1 MKKKQLF
8 AVLLAG
14 SMTVGMAPAAAFAAE
29 DTGAVTEAE
38 ASTADENT
46 ETPGDGAAVDDQSQ
60 SEADAQAAAQAQ
72 AEAEAQAAAQA
83 QAEAAAQAQAEA
95 EAQAA
100 AQAQAE
106 AEAQAA
112 AQAQAEEAQQEQTE
126 TVTGTTVTDEAGLAA
141 AIAAAP
147 VIDINNVNKD
157 NLTTIVISGTV
168 QITTPVTIPKDRGIL
183 IVGKDDTSMIQ
194 RAASFTG
201 NLFDVSGALYM
212 LDNSD
217 STLVVDGGSV
227 NGVQAAGS
235 LIHVASGAKFSMS
248 TGIKLTNNKIV
259 ADATTADTT
268 AAAIFNE
275 GGIVHIS
282 GGTIENNSSDK
293 GAVYSTGKVFIEKI
307 ENTAETEPVITNN
320 TKADGT
326 TPANIILA
334 GEGQLAVNSAITD
347 PQIGFSVEN
356 AEERLQNSSAVIVK
370 GEDCL
375 DNDYPQALSVLAGKY
390 EDVNY
395 KVNPENGQL
404 VSNKPTVNIDI
415 PTSEE
420 ANTVSVTF
428 TSDKA
433 GTYFY
438 KYVAKGAEAPTIEKA
453 TEGGT
458 VKAGETTSLKLT
470 KVTDKTID
478 LYIWVKESESGNDIV
493 GEGVKKDI
501 AVTQAQKPVDP
512 KPAAPKVKKIS
523 AESKTATTAEVV
535 LQSDKSGTCYYKW
548 VAKGAK
554 KPSISTT
561 KDSKDS
567 KVAIT
572 AKKDCKIN
580 LKNLKGD
587 AIDLYVQVVAKDGSK
602 TAVTKIAT
610 VTLKKETVKTPA
622 EISNISYKWRNYTS
636 ATVTMRSDKAGV
648 YYYKWVNRGSK
659 APTVD
664 KMSKGTDV
672 SANEDFTI
680 NLQDLDTD
688 NAVDVYV
695 SIKGTDGTVSTPKK
709 IALDVNKRP
718 ADVNWIGFSWIN
730 HTTANVT
737 LRSNMSGTCYYKWVT
752 RDKKGNSKTPDDL
765 VSNGTQTAITADKKF
780 DIRFEDLNSDSPID
794 LYIAIKN
801 KKGVLTIKRL
811 KFDENSR
818 PKVATPTPTDTPN
831 AIIPEPKESEV
842 FGLEEP
848 IQFYP
853 NVFHEFQVI
862 GAGTKNEDP
871 HEGDVKWVPLYWST
885 SSNPSKSQ
893 QHSTWKIGSSKGI
906 NKDDIFNI
914 YIFFQKYIYTGGQW
928 QVTDA
933 IESAVWQFKSAKLT
947 GTPGADGTYGTGGQT
962 GSDPDATITGEA
974 SATSSNGGNGTRSKN
989 AVSTADNSPI
999 GTMSALAVASLLAGG
1014 YVIVRRRKKDI

>member
-38 ASTADENT
+38 APTADENT
-46 ETPGDGAAVDDQSQ
+46 ETPDDGVAVDDQSQ
-60 SEADAQAAAQAQ
+60 SEADAQAQ

-83 QAEAAAQAQAEA
+83 QAEAEAQAAAQAQAEA

-194 RAASFTG
+194 RAAGFTG

-227 NGVQAAGS
+227 NGVPAAGS

-248 TGIKLTNNKIV
+248 TGLTLTNNKVV

-282 GGTIENNSSDK
+282 GGTIENNSSDR

-307 ENTAETEPVITNN
+307 DKMAEPIISKN

-334 GEGQLAVNSAITD
+334 GEGQLAVNGAITD

-404 VSNKPTVNIDI
+404 VSNKPVVTV
-415 PTSEE
+415 TAKSEK
-420 ANTVSVTF
+420 ANTVTASIK
-428 TSDKA
+428 SDKA
-433 GTYFY
+433 GTYYY
-438 KYVAKGAEAPTIEKA
+438 KCVAKNTEAPTIGEAIKGEKVEAEKA
-453 TEGGT
+453 VSLNLTD
-458 VKAGETTSLKLT
+458 VKDTS
-470 KVTDKTID
+470 
-478 LYIWVKESESGNDIV
+478 
-493 GEGVKKDI
+493 
-501 AVTQAQKPVDP
+501 
-512 KPAAPKVKKIS
+512 
-523 AESKTATTAEVV
+523 
-535 LQSDKSGTCYYKW
+535 
-548 VAKGAK
+548 
-554 KPSISTT
+554 
-561 KDSKDS
+561 
-567 KVAIT
+567 
-572 AKKDCKIN
+572 
-580 LKNLKGD
+580 
-587 AIDLYVQVVAKDGSK
+587 IDLYVWVIADDGSVGEAEK
-602 TAVTKIAT
+602 QTIDVTQQKPEDPKPIATAPTITKASFKKWNSISEAVVTITSDKEGQYYYKLVKHGTKVSKSDIDTSKAGKKIAAKT
-610 VTLKKETVKTPA
+610 ETQIKLSKLNAKTSYDVYVVVKNSAGVSNMKQIALDQSKRPTPTPTP
-622 EISNISYKWRNYTS
+622 SNQTKASLRWTGFSWRDHFS
-636 ATVTMRSDKAGV
+636 ATVTCVIGADGICNYTWKVKGSSENGGSGKVNIKADKAFNIELNNLPDKEIEV
-648 YYYKWVNRGSK
+648 YITAK
-659 APTVD
+659 D
-664 KMSKGTDV
+664 SKGK
-672 SANEDFTI
+672 AMLLQPTI
-680 NLQDLDTD
+680 NGQVKTKDTF
-688 NAVDVYV
+688 
-695 SIKGTDGTVSTPKK
+695 K
-709 IALDVNKRP
+709 ISLP
-718 ADVNWIGFSWIN
+718 
-730 HTTANVT
+730 
-737 LRSNMSGTCYYKWVT
+737 
-752 RDKKGNSKTPDDL
+752 
-765 VSNGTQTAITADKKF
+765 
-780 DIRFEDLNSDSPID
+780 E
-794 LYIAIKN
+794 KN
-801 KKGVLTIKRL
+801 
-811 KFDENSR
+811 R
-818 PKVATPTPTDTPN
+818 PKVADPTPTDTPN
-831 AIIPEPKESEV
+831 AYIPDVKESIV
-842 FGLEEP
+842 QGLDEA

-853 NVFHEFQVI
+853 NQFYPFTVI
-862 GAGTKNEDP
+862 GAGTTNQDP
-871 HEGDVKWVPLYWST
+871 NEGDVKWVPVYWST
-885 SSNPSKSQ
+885 AANPKQSQ
-893 QHSTWKIGSSKGI
+893 IHTAWKIGSGKGI
-906 NKDDIFNI
+906 NKDATYNL
-914 YIFFQKYIYTGGQW
+914 YVFFQKYIYTGGQW
-928 QVTDA
+928 QETDT
-933 IESAVWQFKSAKLT
+933 IESAVYQFRSAKLTPT

>member
-38 ASTADENT
+38 APTAGENT
-46 ETPGDGAAVDDQSQ
+46 ETPDDGAAVDDQSQ
-60 SEADAQAAAQAQ
+60 SEADAQA
-72 AEAEAQAAAQA
+72 EAEAQAAAQA
-83 QAEAAAQAQAEA
+83 QAEAEAQAAAQAQAEA

-147 VIDINNVNKD
+147 GIDINNVNKD

-194 RAASFTG
+194 RAAGFTG

-227 NGVQAAGS
+227 NGVPAAGS

-248 TGIKLTNNKIV
+248 TGLTLTNNKVV

-282 GGTIENNSSDK
+282 GGTIENNSSDR

-307 ENTAETEPVITNN
+307 DKMAEPIISKN

-334 GEGQLAVNSAITD
+334 GEGQLAVNGAITD

-404 VSNKPTVNIDI
+404 VSNKPVVTV
-415 PTSEE
+415 TAKSEK
-420 ANTVSVTF
+420 ANTVTASIK
-428 TSDKA
+428 SDKA
-433 GTYFY
+433 GTYYY
-438 KYVAKGAEAPTIEKA
+438 KCVAKNTEAPTIGEAIKGEKVEAEKA
-453 TEGGT
+453 VSLNLTD
-458 VKAGETTSLKLT
+458 VKDTS
-470 KVTDKTID
+470 
-478 LYIWVKESESGNDIV
+478 
-493 GEGVKKDI
+493 
-501 AVTQAQKPVDP
+501 
-512 KPAAPKVKKIS
+512 
-523 AESKTATTAEVV
+523 
-535 LQSDKSGTCYYKW
+535 
-548 VAKGAK
+548 
-554 KPSISTT
+554 
-561 KDSKDS
+561 
-567 KVAIT
+567 
-572 AKKDCKIN
+572 
-580 LKNLKGD
+580 
-587 AIDLYVQVVAKDGSK
+587 IDLYVWVIADDGSVGEAEK
-602 TAVTKIAT
+602 QTIDVTQQKPEDPKPVATAPTITKASFKKWNSISEAVVTITSDKEGQYYYKLVKHGTKVSKSDIDTSKAGKKIAAKT
-610 VTLKKETVKTPA
+610 ETQIKLSKLNAKTNYDVYVVVKNSAGVSNMKQIALDQSKRPTPTPTP
-622 EISNISYKWRNYTS
+622 SNQTKASLRWTGYSWRDHSS
-636 ATVTMRSDKAGV
+636 ATVTCVIGADGICNYTWKVKGSSENGGSGKVNIKADKAFNIELNNLPDKEIEV
-648 YYYKWVNRGSK
+648 YITAK
-659 APTVD
+659 D
-664 KMSKGTDV
+664 SKGK
-672 SANEDFTI
+672 AMLLQPTI
-680 NLQDLDTD
+680 NGQVKTKDTF
-688 NAVDVYV
+688 
-695 SIKGTDGTVSTPKK
+695 K
-709 IALDVNKRP
+709 ISLPEK
-718 ADVNWIGFSWIN
+718 
-730 HTTANVT
+730 
-737 LRSNMSGTCYYKWVT
+737 
-752 RDKKGNSKTPDDL
+752 
-765 VSNGTQTAITADKKF
+765 
-780 DIRFEDLNSDSPID
+780 
-794 LYIAIKN
+794 
-801 KKGVLTIKRL
+801 
-811 KFDENSR
+811 SR
-818 PKVATPTPTDTPN
+818 PKVADPTPTDTPN
-831 AIIPEPKESEV
+831 AYIPNVKESIV
-842 FGLEEP
+842 QGLDEA

-853 NVFHEFQVI
+853 NQFYPFTVI
-862 GAGTKNEDP
+862 GAGTTNQDP
-871 HEGDVKWVPLYWST
+871 NEGDVKWVPVYWST
-885 SSNPSKSQ
+885 AANPKQSQ
-893 QHSTWKIGSSKGI
+893 IHTAWKIGSGKGI
-906 NKDDIFNI
+906 NKDATYNL
-914 YIFFQKYIYTGGQW
+914 YVFFQKYIYTGGQW
-928 QVTDA
+928 QETDT
-933 IESAVWQFKSAKLT
+933 IESAVYQFRSAKLT
-947 GTPGADGTYGTGGQT
+947 PAGTPGADGTYGTGGQT

-1014 YVIVRRRKKDI
+1014 YVIVRRRKKNI

>member
-38 ASTADENT
+38 APTADENT
-46 ETPGDGAAVDDQSQ
+46 ETPDDGAAVDDQSQ
-60 SEADAQAAAQAQ
+60 SEADAQA
-72 AEAEAQAAAQA
+72 EAEAQ
-83 QAEAAAQAQAEA
+83 AAAQAQAEA

-147 VIDINNVNKD
+147 GIDINNVNKD

-194 RAASFTG
+194 RAAGFTG

-248 TGIKLTNNKIV
+248 TGITLTNNKVV

-282 GGTIENNSSDK
+282 GGKIENNSSDK

-334 GEGQLAVNSAITD
+334 GEGQLAVNSAIAD

-356 AEERLQNSSAVIVK
+356 AEERVLNSSAVIVK
-370 GEDCL
+370 GEDCP
-375 DNDYPQALSVLAGKY
+375 DSDYPQALSVLAGKY

-404 VSNKPTVNIDI
+404 VSNRPVVTV
-415 PTSEE
+415 TAKSEK
-420 ANTVSVTF
+420 ANTVTASIK
-428 TSDKA
+428 SDKA
-433 GTYFY
+433 GIYYY
-438 KYVAKGAEAPTIEKA
+438 KCVAKNTKAPTIGEAIKGEKVEAEKA
-453 TEGGT
+453 VSLNLTD
-458 VKAGETTSLKLT
+458 VKDTS
-470 KVTDKTID
+470 ID
-478 LYIWVKESESGNDIV
+478 LYVWVIADDGSV
-493 GEGVKKDI
+493 GEAEKQTID
-501 AVTQAQKPVDP
+501 VTQQKPDDP
-512 KPAAPKVKKIS
+512 KPAATAPTITKASFKKWNSISEAVVTITSDKEGQYYYKLVKHGTKVSKSDIDTSKAGKKIAAKTETQIKLSKLNAKTSYDVYVVVKNS
-523 AESKTATTAEVV
+523 AGVSNMKQIALDQSKRPTPTPT
-535 LQSDKSGTCYYKW
+535 
-548 VAKGAK
+548 
-554 KPSISTT
+554 PSNQT
-561 KDSKDS
+561 KASLRWTGYS
-567 KVAIT
+567 
-572 AKKDCKIN
+572 
-580 LKNLKGD
+580 
-587 AIDLYVQVVAKDGSK
+587 
-602 TAVTKIAT
+602 
-610 VTLKKETVKTPA
+610 
-622 EISNISYKWRNYTS
+622 WRDHSS
-636 ATVTMRSDKAGV
+636 ATVTCVIGADGICNYTWKVKGSSENGGSGKVNIKADKAFNIELNNLPDKEIEV
-648 YYYKWVNRGSK
+648 YITAK
-659 APTVD
+659 D
-664 KMSKGTDV
+664 SKGK
-672 SANEDFTI
+672 AMLLQLTI
-680 NLQDLDTD
+680 NGQVKTKDTF
-688 NAVDVYV
+688 
-695 SIKGTDGTVSTPKK
+695 K
-709 IALDVNKRP
+709 ISLPEK
-718 ADVNWIGFSWIN
+718 
-730 HTTANVT
+730 
-737 LRSNMSGTCYYKWVT
+737 
-752 RDKKGNSKTPDDL
+752 
-765 VSNGTQTAITADKKF
+765 
-780 DIRFEDLNSDSPID
+780 
-794 LYIAIKN
+794 
-801 KKGVLTIKRL
+801 
-811 KFDENSR
+811 SR
-818 PKVATPTPTDTPN
+818 PKVADPTPTDTPN
-831 AIIPEPKESEV
+831 AYIPNVKESIV
-842 FGLEEP
+842 QGLDEA

-853 NVFHEFQVI
+853 NQFYPFTVI
-862 GAGTKNEDP
+862 GAGTTNQDP
-871 HEGDVKWVPLYWST
+871 NEGDVKWVPVYWST
-885 SSNPSKSQ
+885 AANPKQSQ
-893 QHSTWKIGSSKGI
+893 IHTAWKIGSGKGI
-906 NKDDIFNI
+906 NKDATYNL
-914 YIFFQKYIYTGGQW
+914 YVFFQKYIYTGGQW
-928 QVTDA
+928 QETDT
-933 IESAVWQFKSAKLT
+933 IESAVYQFRSAKLT
-947 GTPGADGTYGTGGQT
+947 PIGTPGADGTYGTGGQT

>member
-38 ASTADENT
+38 APTANENT
-46 ETPGDGAAVDDQSQ
+46 ETPDDGAAVDDQSQ
-60 SEADAQAAAQAQ
+60 SEADAQAAA
-72 AEAEAQAAAQA
+72 EAQAP
-83 QAEAAAQAQAEA
+83 AQAQAEA

-106 AEAQAA
+106 AEAQAT

-141 AIAAAP
+141 AIAAASD
-147 VIDINNVNKD
+147 IDINNVNKD

-168 QITTPVTIPKDRGIL
+168 QITAPVTIPANKGVL

-194 RAASFTG
+194 RADGFTG
-201 NLFDVSGALYM
+201 NLFDVSGVLYM

-227 NGVQAAGS
+227 NGVPAAGS

-248 TGIKLTNNKIV
+248 TGITLTNNKVV

-334 GEGQLAVNSAITD
+334 GEGQLAVNSAITN
-347 PQIGFSVEN
+347 PQIGFYVEN

-370 GEDCL
+370 GDDCS
-375 DNDYPQALSVLAGKY
+375 DSDYLQALSVLAGKY

-453 TEGGT
+453 IEGGT

-470 KVTDKTID
+470 NVTDKTVD
-478 LYIWVKESESGNDIV
+478 LYIWVKESESGNNIV
-493 GEGVKKDI
+493 GEGVKKEI
-501 AVTQAQKPVDP
+501 AVTQAQNPDNP
-512 KPAAPKVKKIS
+512 KPAAPKVTKIS
-523 AESKTATTAEVV
+523 AKRKTETTAEVV

-548 VAKGAK
+548 VAKGAD

-561 KDSKDS
+561 KDSNIEITENKDF
-567 KVAIT
+567 
-572 AKKDCKIN
+572 KID

-587 AIDLYVQVVAKDGSK
+587 AIDLYVQVVAKDGSES
-602 TAVTKIAT
+602 AVTKIAT
-610 VTLKKETVKTPA
+610 VTLKETAKTPA
-622 EISNISYKWRNYTS
+622 KISNVSYKWKGHTS

-664 KMSKGTDV
+664 KMSKGTKV
-672 SANEDFTI
+672 SANKDFTI
-680 NLQDLDTD
+680 SLKDLDAN
-688 NAVDVYV
+688 NAIDVYV

-709 IALDVNKRP
+709 IALDEAKRP
-718 ADVNWIGFSWIN
+718 ANVRWVGFSWIN
-730 HTTANVT
+730 HTSANVT
-737 LRSNMSGTCYYKWVT
+737 LISNKSGTCYYKWVS
-752 RDKKGNSKTPDDL
+752 RNSDGTSATPKDL
-765 VSNGTQTAITADKKF
+765 TSTGKQTTFIADKKF
-780 DIRFEDLNSDSPID
+780 NIGLEDLDSDNPID
-794 LYIAIKN
+794 LYIQIKDKN
-801 KKGVLTIKRL
+801 GVLTNPL
-811 KFDENSR
+811 KIAFKEDSR
-818 PKVATPTPTDTPN
+818 PKVADPTPTNTPN
-831 AIIPEPKESEV
+831 AYIPDVKESIV
-842 FGLEEP
+842 QGLDEA

-853 NVFHEFQVI
+853 NQFYEFTVI
-862 GAGTKNEDP
+862 GAGTTNQDP
-871 HEGDVKWVPLYWST
+871 NEGDVKWVPVYWST
-885 SSNPSKSQ
+885 AANPTQSQ
-893 QHSTWKIGSSKGI
+893 MHTAWKIGSAKGI
-906 NKDDIFNI
+906 NKDATYNL
-914 YIFFQKYIYTGGQW
+914 YVFFQKYVYTGGQW
-928 QVTDA
+928 QQTDT
-933 IESAVWQFKSAKLT
+933 IESAVYQFKSAKLT
-947 GTPGADGTYGTGGQT
+947 PTGTPGADGSYGGGQT
-962 GSDPDATITGEA
+962 GSDLNATITGEA
-974 SATSSNGGNGTRSKN
+974 SATSSNGGNGTRSRN
-989 AVSTADNSPI
+989 AVSTADNSPV

>member
-38 ASTADENT
+38 APTADENT
-46 ETPGDGAAVDDQSQ
+46 ETPDDGAAVDDQSQ

-72 AEAEAQAAAQA
+72 AEAEAQAEAQA
-83 QAEAAAQAQAEA
+83 QAEAEAQAQAEAEAQAQAEA

-194 RAASFTG
+194 RAAGFTG

-227 NGVQAAGS
+227 NGVPAAGS

-248 TGIKLTNNKIV
+248 TGLTLTNNKVV

-282 GGTIENNSSDK
+282 GGTIENNSSDR

-307 ENTAETEPVITNN
+307 DKMAEPIISKN

-334 GEGQLAVNSAITD
+334 GEGQLAVNGAITD

-404 VSNKPTVNIDI
+404 VSNKPVVTV
-415 PTSEE
+415 TAKSEK
-420 ANTVSVTF
+420 ANTVTASIK
-428 TSDKA
+428 SDKA
-433 GTYFY
+433 GTYYY
-438 KYVAKGAEAPTIEKA
+438 KCVAKNTEAPTIGEAIKGEKVEAEKA
-453 TEGGT
+453 VSLNLTD
-458 VKAGETTSLKLT
+458 VKDT
-470 KVTDKTID
+470 TID
-478 LYIWVKESESGNDIV
+478 LYVWVIADDGSV
-493 GEGVKKDI
+493 GEAEKQTID
-501 AVTQAQKPVDP
+501 VTQQKPEDP
-512 KPAAPKVKKIS
+512 KPVATAPTITKASFKKWNSISEAVVTITSDKEGQYYYKLVKHGTKVSKSDIDTSKAGKKIAAKTETQIKLSKLNAKTSYDVYVVVKNS
-523 AESKTATTAEVV
+523 AGVSNMKQIALDQSKRPTPTPT
-535 LQSDKSGTCYYKW
+535 
-548 VAKGAK
+548 
-554 KPSISTT
+554 PSNQT
-561 KDSKDS
+561 KASLRWTGFS
-567 KVAIT
+567 
-572 AKKDCKIN
+572 
-580 LKNLKGD
+580 
-587 AIDLYVQVVAKDGSK
+587 
-602 TAVTKIAT
+602 
-610 VTLKKETVKTPA
+610 
-622 EISNISYKWRNYTS
+622 WRDHFS
-636 ATVTMRSDKAGV
+636 ATVTCVIGADGICNYTWKVKGSSENGGSGKVNIKADKAFNIELNNLPDKEIEV
-648 YYYKWVNRGSK
+648 YITAK
-659 APTVD
+659 D
-664 KMSKGTDV
+664 SKGK
-672 SANEDFTI
+672 AMLLQPTI
-680 NLQDLDTD
+680 NGQVKTKDTF
-688 NAVDVYV
+688 
-695 SIKGTDGTVSTPKK
+695 K
-709 IALDVNKRP
+709 ISLP
-718 ADVNWIGFSWIN
+718 
-730 HTTANVT
+730 
-737 LRSNMSGTCYYKWVT
+737 
-752 RDKKGNSKTPDDL
+752 
-765 VSNGTQTAITADKKF
+765 
-780 DIRFEDLNSDSPID
+780 E
-794 LYIAIKN
+794 KN
-801 KKGVLTIKRL
+801 
-811 KFDENSR
+811 R
-818 PKVATPTPTDTPN
+818 PKVADPTPTDTPN
-831 AIIPEPKESEV
+831 AYIPDVKESIV
-842 FGLEEP
+842 QGLDEA

-853 NVFHEFQVI
+853 NQFYPFTVI
-862 GAGTKNEDP
+862 GAGTTNQDP
-871 HEGDVKWVPLYWST
+871 NEGDVKWVPVYWST
-885 SSNPSKSQ
+885 AANPKQSQ
-893 QHSTWKIGSSKGI
+893 IHTAWKIGSGKGI
-906 NKDDIFNI
+906 NKDATYNL
-914 YIFFQKYIYTGGQW
+914 YVFFQKYIYTGGQW
-928 QVTDA
+928 QETDT
-933 IESAVWQFKSAKLT
+933 IESAVYQFRSAKLTPT

>member
-46 ETPGDGAAVDDQSQ
+46 ETPDDGAAVDDQSQ
-60 SEADAQAAAQAQ
+60 SEADAQA
-72 AEAEAQAAAQA
+72 EAEAQAAAQA
-83 QAEAAAQAQAEA
+83 QAEAEAQAAAQAQAEA

-194 RAASFTG
+194 RAAGFTG

-227 NGVQAAGS
+227 NGVPAAGS

-248 TGIKLTNNKIV
+248 TGLTLTNNKVV

-282 GGTIENNSSDK
+282 GGTIENNSSDR

-307 ENTAETEPVITNN
+307 DKMAEPIISKN

-334 GEGQLAVNSAITD
+334 GEGQLAVNGAITD

-404 VSNKPTVNIDI
+404 VSNKPVVTV
-415 PTSEE
+415 TAKSEK
-420 ANTVSVTF
+420 ANTVTASIK
-428 TSDKA
+428 SDKA
-433 GTYFY
+433 GTYYY
-438 KYVAKGAEAPTIEKA
+438 KCVAKNTEAPTIGEAIKGEKVEAEKA
-453 TEGGT
+453 VSLNLTD
-458 VKAGETTSLKLT
+458 VKDTS
-470 KVTDKTID
+470 
-478 LYIWVKESESGNDIV
+478 
-493 GEGVKKDI
+493 
-501 AVTQAQKPVDP
+501 
-512 KPAAPKVKKIS
+512 
-523 AESKTATTAEVV
+523 
-535 LQSDKSGTCYYKW
+535 
-548 VAKGAK
+548 
-554 KPSISTT
+554 
-561 KDSKDS
+561 
-567 KVAIT
+567 
-572 AKKDCKIN
+572 
-580 LKNLKGD
+580 
-587 AIDLYVQVVAKDGSK
+587 IDLYVWVIADDGSVGEAEK
-602 TAVTKIAT
+602 QTIDVTQQKPEDPKPVATAPTITKASFKKWNSISEAVVTITSDKEGQYYYKLVKHGTKVSKSDIDTSKAGKKIAAKT
-610 VTLKKETVKTPA
+610 ETQIKLSKLNAKTSYDVYVVVKNSAGVSNMKQIALDQSKRPTPTPTP
-622 EISNISYKWRNYTS
+622 SNQTKASLSWTGYSWRDHSS
-636 ATVTMRSDKAGV
+636 ATVTCVIGADGICNYTWKIKESGENGGSGKVNIKADKAFNIELNNLPDKEIEV
-648 YYYKWVNRGSK
+648 YITAKDSNGK
-659 APTVD
+659 
-664 KMSKGTDV
+664 
-672 SANEDFTI
+672 TI
-680 NLQDLDTD
+680 LLQAT
-688 NAVDVYV
+688 
-695 SIKGTDGTVSTPKK
+695 IKGQVKT
-709 IALDVNKRP
+709 R
-718 ADVNWIGFSWIN
+718 
-730 HTTANVT
+730 TAF
-737 LRSNMSGTCYYKWVT
+737 
-752 RDKKGNSKTPDDL
+752 
-765 VSNGTQTAITADKKF
+765 KF
-780 DIRFEDLNSDSPID
+780 PLPE
-794 LYIAIKN
+794 KN
-801 KKGVLTIKRL
+801 
-811 KFDENSR
+811 R

-831 AIIPEPKESEV
+831 AYIPDVKESIV
-842 FGLEEP
+842 QGLDEA

-853 NVFHEFQVI
+853 NQFYEFTVI
-862 GAGTKNEDP
+862 GAGTTNQDP
-871 HEGDVKWVPLYWST
+871 NEGDVKWVPVYWST
-885 SSNPSKSQ
+885 VANPNTDPNKGTVQ
-893 QHSTWKIGSSKGI
+893 IHTAWKIGSTKGI
-906 NKDDIFNI
+906 NKDATYNL
-914 YIFFQKYIYTGGQW
+914 YVFFQKYIYTGGQW

-933 IESAVWQFKSAKLT
+933 IESAVYQFKSAKLT

-962 GSDPDATITGEA
+962 GSDPDATITGAA

>member
-46 ETPGDGAAVDDQSQ
+46 ETLDDGAAVDDQSQ
-60 SEADAQAAAQAQ
+60 SEAD
-72 AEAEAQAAAQA
+72 
-83 QAEAAAQAQAEA
+83 AQAEA

-112 AQAQAEEAQQEQTE
+112 AQAQAEAEAQVAAQAQAEAEAQVAEAQQEQTE

-147 VIDINNVNKD
+147 DIDINNVNKD

-168 QITTPVTIPKDRGIL
+168 QITAPVTIPANKGIL

-194 RAASFTG
+194 RAAGFTG

-248 TGIKLTNNKIV
+248 TGITLTNNKVV

-268 AAAIFNE
+268 AVAIFNE

-282 GGTIENNSSDK
+282 GGKIENNSSDK

-334 GEGQLAVNSAITD
+334 GEGQLAVNSAIAD

-356 AEERLQNSSAVIVK
+356 AEERVLNSSAVIVK
-370 GEDCL
+370 GEDCP
-375 DNDYPQALSVLAGKY
+375 DSDYPQALSVLAGKY

-404 VSNKPTVNIDI
+404 VSNKPVVTV
-415 PTSEE
+415 TAKSEK
-420 ANTVSVTF
+420 ANTVTASIK
-428 TSDKA
+428 SDKA
-433 GTYFY
+433 GTYYY
-438 KYVAKGAEAPTIEKA
+438 KCVAKNTEAPTIGEAIKGEKVEAEKA
-453 TEGGT
+453 VSLNLTD
-458 VKAGETTSLKLT
+458 VKDTS
-470 KVTDKTID
+470 ID
-478 LYIWVKESESGNDIV
+478 LYVWVIADDGSV
-493 GEGVKKDI
+493 GEAEKQTID
-501 AVTQAQKPVDP
+501 VTQPQKPDDP
-512 KPAAPKVKKIS
+512 KPAAPKVTKIS

-561 KDSKDS
+561 KDS

>member
-14 SMTVGMAPAAAFAAE
+14 SMTVGMAPATAFAAE

-38 ASTADENT
+38 APTADENT
-46 ETPGDGAAVDDQSQ
+46 ETPDDGAAVDDQSQ
-60 SEADAQAAAQAQ
+60 SEADAQA
-72 AEAEAQAAAQA
+72 EAEAQAAAQA
-83 QAEAAAQAQAEA
+83 QAEAEAQAAAQAQAEA

-168 QITTPVTIPKDRGIL
+168 QITTPVTIPKDKGIL
-183 IVGKDDTSMIQ
+183 IVGKDNTSMIQ

-227 NGVQAAGS
+227 NGVPAAGS

-307 ENTAETEPVITNN
+307 ENTAETEPIISKN

-404 VSNKPTVNIDI
+404 VSNRPVVTV
-415 PTSEE
+415 TAKSEK
-420 ANTVSVTF
+420 ANTVTASIK
-428 TSDKA
+428 SDKA
-433 GTYFY
+433 GTYYY
-438 KYVAKGAEAPTIEKA
+438 KCVAKNTKAPTIGEATKGEKVEAEKA
-453 TEGGT
+453 VSLNLTD
-458 VKAGETTSLKLT
+458 VKDTS
-470 KVTDKTID
+470 
-478 LYIWVKESESGNDIV
+478 
-493 GEGVKKDI
+493 
-501 AVTQAQKPVDP
+501 
-512 KPAAPKVKKIS
+512 
-523 AESKTATTAEVV
+523 
-535 LQSDKSGTCYYKW
+535 
-548 VAKGAK
+548 
-554 KPSISTT
+554 
-561 KDSKDS
+561 
-567 KVAIT
+567 
-572 AKKDCKIN
+572 
-580 LKNLKGD
+580 
-587 AIDLYVQVVAKDGSK
+587 IDLYVWVIADDGSVGEAEK
-602 TAVTKIAT
+602 QTIDVTQQKPDDPKPVATAPTITKASFKKWNSISEAVVTITSDKEGQYYYKLVKHGTKVSKSDIDTSKAGKKIAAKT
-610 VTLKKETVKTPA
+610 ETQIKLSKLNAKTSYDVYVVVKNSAGVSNMKQIALDQSKRPTPTPTP
-622 EISNISYKWRNYTS
+622 SNQTKASLSWTGYSWRDHSS
-636 ATVTMRSDKAGV
+636 ATVTCVIGADGICNYTWKVKGSSENGGSGKVNIKADKAFNIELNNLPDKEIEV
-648 YYYKWVNRGSK
+648 YITAKDSNGK
-659 APTVD
+659 
-664 KMSKGTDV
+664 
-672 SANEDFTI
+672 TI
-680 NLQDLDTD
+680 LLQAT
-688 NAVDVYV
+688 
-695 SIKGTDGTVSTPKK
+695 IKGQVKT
-709 IALDVNKRP
+709 R
-718 ADVNWIGFSWIN
+718 
-730 HTTANVT
+730 TAF
-737 LRSNMSGTCYYKWVT
+737 
-752 RDKKGNSKTPDDL
+752 
-765 VSNGTQTAITADKKF
+765 KF
-780 DIRFEDLNSDSPID
+780 PLPE
-794 LYIAIKN
+794 KN
-801 KKGVLTIKRL
+801 
-811 KFDENSR
+811 R

-831 AIIPEPKESEV
+831 AYIPDVKESKV
-842 FGLEEP
+842 QGLDEA

-853 NVFHEFQVI
+853 NQFYEFTVI
-862 GAGTKNEDP
+862 GAGTTNQDP
-871 HEGDVKWVPLYWST
+871 NEGDVKWVPVYWST
-885 SSNPSKSQ
+885 VANPNTDPNKGTVQ
-893 QHSTWKIGSSKGI
+893 IHTAWKIGSTKGI
-906 NKDDIFNI
+906 NKDATYNL
-914 YIFFQKYIYTGGQW
+914 YVFFQKYIYTGGQW
-928 QVTDA
+928 QQTDT
-933 IESAVWQFKSAKLT
+933 IESAIYQFKSAKLT

-974 SATSSNGGNGTRSKN
+974 SAASSNGGNGTRSKN
-989 AVSTADNSPI
+989 AVSTADNSPV

>member
-46 ETPGDGAAVDDQSQ
+46 ETPDDGAAVDDQSQ
-60 SEADAQAAAQAQ
+60 SEADAQA
-72 AEAEAQAAAQA
+72 EAEAQAAAQA
-83 QAEAAAQAQAEA
+83 QAEAEAQAAAQAQAEA

-194 RAASFTG
+194 RAAGFTG

-227 NGVQAAGS
+227 NGVPAAGS

-248 TGIKLTNNKIV
+248 TGLTLTNNKVV

-282 GGTIENNSSDK
+282 GGTIENNSSDR

-307 ENTAETEPVITNN
+307 DKMAEPIISKN

-334 GEGQLAVNSAITD
+334 GEGQLAVNGAITD

-404 VSNKPTVNIDI
+404 VSNKPVVTV
-415 PTSEE
+415 TAKSEK
-420 ANTVSVTF
+420 ANTVTASIK
-428 TSDKA
+428 SDKA
-433 GTYFY
+433 GTYYY
-438 KYVAKGAEAPTIEKA
+438 KCVAKNTEAPTIGEAIKGEKVEAEKA
-453 TEGGT
+453 VSLNLTD
-458 VKAGETTSLKLT
+458 VKDTS
-470 KVTDKTID
+470 
-478 LYIWVKESESGNDIV
+478 
-493 GEGVKKDI
+493 
-501 AVTQAQKPVDP
+501 
-512 KPAAPKVKKIS
+512 
-523 AESKTATTAEVV
+523 
-535 LQSDKSGTCYYKW
+535 
-548 VAKGAK
+548 
-554 KPSISTT
+554 
-561 KDSKDS
+561 
-567 KVAIT
+567 
-572 AKKDCKIN
+572 
-580 LKNLKGD
+580 
-587 AIDLYVQVVAKDGSK
+587 IDLYVWVIADDGSVGEAEK
-602 TAVTKIAT
+602 QTIDVTQQKPEDPKPIATAPTITKASFKKWNSISEAVVTITSDKEGQYYYKLVKHGTKVSKSDIDTSKAGKKIAAKT
-610 VTLKKETVKTPA
+610 ETQIKLSKLNAKTSYDVYVVVKNSAGVSNMKQIALDQSKRPTPTPTP
-622 EISNISYKWRNYTS
+622 SNQTKASLRWTGFSWRDHFS
-636 ATVTMRSDKAGV
+636 ATVTCVIGADGICNYTWKVKGSSENGGSGKVNIKADKAFNIELNNLPDKEIEV
-648 YYYKWVNRGSK
+648 YITAK
-659 APTVD
+659 D
-664 KMSKGTDV
+664 SKGK
-672 SANEDFTI
+672 AMLLQPTI
-680 NLQDLDTD
+680 NGQVKTKDTF
-688 NAVDVYV
+688 
-695 SIKGTDGTVSTPKK
+695 K
-709 IALDVNKRP
+709 ISLP
-718 ADVNWIGFSWIN
+718 
-730 HTTANVT
+730 
-737 LRSNMSGTCYYKWVT
+737 
-752 RDKKGNSKTPDDL
+752 
-765 VSNGTQTAITADKKF
+765 
-780 DIRFEDLNSDSPID
+780 E
-794 LYIAIKN
+794 KN
-801 KKGVLTIKRL
+801 
-811 KFDENSR
+811 R
-818 PKVATPTPTDTPN
+818 PKVADPTPTDTPN
-831 AIIPEPKESEV
+831 AYIPDVKESIV
-842 FGLEEP
+842 QGLDEA

-853 NVFHEFQVI
+853 NQFYPFTVI
-862 GAGTKNEDP
+862 GAGTTNQDP
-871 HEGDVKWVPLYWST
+871 NEGDVKWVPVYWST
-885 SSNPSKSQ
+885 AANPKQSQ
-893 QHSTWKIGSSKGI
+893 IHTAWKIGSGKGI
-906 NKDDIFNI
+906 NKDATYNL
-914 YIFFQKYIYTGGQW
+914 YVFFQKYIYTGGQW
-928 QVTDA
+928 QETDT
-933 IESAVWQFKSAKLT
+933 IESAVYQFRSAKLTPT

>member
-46 ETPGDGAAVDDQSQ
+46 ETPDDGAAVDDQSQ
-60 SEADAQAAAQAQ
+60 SEADAQA
-72 AEAEAQAAAQA
+72 EAEAQAAAQA
-83 QAEAAAQAQAEA
+83 QAEAEAQAAAQAQAEA

-147 VIDINNVNKD
+147 DIDINNVNKD

-168 QITTPVTIPKDRGIL
+168 QITAPVTIPANKGIL

-194 RAASFTG
+194 RAAGFTG

-212 LDNSD
+212 RDNSD

-248 TGIKLTNNKIV
+248 TGITLTNNKVV

-268 AAAIFNE
+268 AVAIFNE

-282 GGTIENNSSDK
+282 GGKIENNSSDK

-334 GEGQLAVNSAITD
+334 GEGQLAVNSAIAD

-356 AEERLQNSSAVIVK
+356 AEERVLNSSAVIVK

-404 VSNKPTVNIDI
+404 VSNKPVVTV
-415 PTSEE
+415 TAKSEK
-420 ANTVSVTF
+420 ANTVTASIK
-428 TSDKA
+428 SDKA
-433 GTYFY
+433 GTYYY
-438 KYVAKGAEAPTIEKA
+438 KCVAKNTEAPTIGEAIKGEKVEAEKA
-453 TEGGT
+453 VSLNLTD
-458 VKAGETTSLKLT
+458 VKDTS
-470 KVTDKTID
+470 
-478 LYIWVKESESGNDIV
+478 
-493 GEGVKKDI
+493 
-501 AVTQAQKPVDP
+501 
-512 KPAAPKVKKIS
+512 
-523 AESKTATTAEVV
+523 
-535 LQSDKSGTCYYKW
+535 
-548 VAKGAK
+548 
-554 KPSISTT
+554 
-561 KDSKDS
+561 
-567 KVAIT
+567 
-572 AKKDCKIN
+572 
-580 LKNLKGD
+580 
-587 AIDLYVQVVAKDGSK
+587 IDLYVWVIADDGSVGEAEK
-602 TAVTKIAT
+602 QTIDVTQQKPDDPEPAATAPNITKASFKKWNSISEAVVTITSDKEGQYYYKLVKHGTKVSKSDIDTSKAGKKIAAKT
-610 VTLKKETVKTPA
+610 ETQIKLSKLNAKTSYDVYVVVKNSAGVSNMKQIALDQSKRPTPTPTP
-622 EISNISYKWRNYTS
+622 SNQTKASLRWTGYSWRDHSS
-636 ATVTMRSDKAGV
+636 ATVTCVIGADGICNYTWKIKESGENGGSGKVNIKADKAFNIELNNLPDKEIEV
-648 YYYKWVNRGSK
+648 YITAKDSNGK
-659 APTVD
+659 
-664 KMSKGTDV
+664 
-672 SANEDFTI
+672 TI
-680 NLQDLDTD
+680 LLQAT
-688 NAVDVYV
+688 
-695 SIKGTDGTVSTPKK
+695 IKGQVKT
-709 IALDVNKRP
+709 R
-718 ADVNWIGFSWIN
+718 
-730 HTTANVT
+730 TAF
-737 LRSNMSGTCYYKWVT
+737 
-752 RDKKGNSKTPDDL
+752 
-765 VSNGTQTAITADKKF
+765 KF
-780 DIRFEDLNSDSPID
+780 PLPE
-794 LYIAIKN
+794 KN
-801 KKGVLTIKRL
+801 
-811 KFDENSR
+811 R
-818 PKVATPTPTDTPN
+818 PKVATPTPN
-831 AIIPEPKESEV
+831 AYIPDVKESV
-842 FGLEEP
+842 VQGLDEA

-853 NVFHEFQVI
+853 NQFYEFTVI
-862 GAGTKNEDP
+862 GAGTTNQDP
-871 HEGDVKWVPLYWST
+871 NEGDVKWVPVYWST
-885 SSNPSKSQ
+885 AANPTQSQ
-893 QHSTWKIGSSKGI
+893 MHTAWKIGSGKGI
-906 NKDDIFNI
+906 NKDATYNL
-914 YIFFQKYIYTGGQW
+914 YVFFQKYVYTGGQW
-928 QVTDA
+928 QKTDT
-933 IESAVWQFKSAKLT
+933 IESAVYQFKSAKLT
-947 GTPGADGTYGTGGQT
+947 PTGTPGADGSYGGGQT

>member
-46 ETPGDGAAVDDQSQ
+46 ETPDDGAAVDDQSQ
-60 SEADAQAAAQAQ
+60 SEADAQA
-72 AEAEAQAAAQA
+72 EAEAQAAAQA
-83 QAEAAAQAQAEA
+83 QAEAEAQAAAQAQAEA

-194 RAASFTG
+194 RAAGFTG

-227 NGVQAAGS
+227 NGVPAAGS

-248 TGIKLTNNKIV
+248 TGLTLTNNKVV

-282 GGTIENNSSDK
+282 GGTIENNSSDR

-307 ENTAETEPVITNN
+307 DKMAEPIISKN

-334 GEGQLAVNSAITD
+334 GEGQLAVNGAITD

-404 VSNKPTVNIDI
+404 VSNKPVVTV
-415 PTSEE
+415 TAKSEK
-420 ANTVSVTF
+420 ANTVTASIK
-428 TSDKA
+428 SDKA
-433 GTYFY
+433 GTYYY
-438 KYVAKGAEAPTIEKA
+438 KCVAKNTEAPTIGEAIKGEKVEAEKA
-453 TEGGT
+453 VSLNLTD
-458 VKAGETTSLKLT
+458 VKDTS
-470 KVTDKTID
+470 
-478 LYIWVKESESGNDIV
+478 
-493 GEGVKKDI
+493 
-501 AVTQAQKPVDP
+501 
-512 KPAAPKVKKIS
+512 
-523 AESKTATTAEVV
+523 
-535 LQSDKSGTCYYKW
+535 
-548 VAKGAK
+548 
-554 KPSISTT
+554 
-561 KDSKDS
+561 
-567 KVAIT
+567 
-572 AKKDCKIN
+572 
-580 LKNLKGD
+580 
-587 AIDLYVQVVAKDGSK
+587 IDLYVWVIADDGSVGEAEK
-602 TAVTKIAT
+602 QTIDVTQQKPEDPKPVATAPTITKASFKKWNSISEAVVTITSDKEGQYYYKLVKHGTKVSKSDIDTSKAGKKIAAKT
-610 VTLKKETVKTPA
+610 ETQIKLSKLNAKTSYDVYVVVKNSAGVSNMKQIALDQSKRPTPTPTP
-622 EISNISYKWRNYTS
+622 SNQTKASLSWTGYSWRDHSS
-636 ATVTMRSDKAGV
+636 ATVTCVIGADGICNYTWKIKESGENGGSGKVNIKADKAFNIELNNLPDKEIEV
-648 YYYKWVNRGSK
+648 YITAKDSNGK
-659 APTVD
+659 
-664 KMSKGTDV
+664 
-672 SANEDFTI
+672 TI
-680 NLQDLDTD
+680 LLQAT
-688 NAVDVYV
+688 
-695 SIKGTDGTVSTPKK
+695 IKGQVKT
-709 IALDVNKRP
+709 R
-718 ADVNWIGFSWIN
+718 
-730 HTTANVT
+730 TAF
-737 LRSNMSGTCYYKWVT
+737 
-752 RDKKGNSKTPDDL
+752 
-765 VSNGTQTAITADKKF
+765 KF
-780 DIRFEDLNSDSPID
+780 PLPE
-794 LYIAIKN
+794 KN
-801 KKGVLTIKRL
+801 
-811 KFDENSR
+811 R

-831 AIIPEPKESEV
+831 AYIPDVKESIV
-842 FGLEEP
+842 QGLDEA

-853 NVFHEFQVI
+853 NQFYEFTVI
-862 GAGTKNEDP
+862 GAGTTNQDP
-871 HEGDVKWVPLYWST
+871 NEGDVKWVPVYWST
-885 SSNPSKSQ
+885 VANPNTDPNKGTVQ
-893 QHSTWKIGSSKGI
+893 IHTAWKIGSTKGI
-906 NKDDIFNI
+906 NKDATYNL
-914 YIFFQKYIYTGGQW
+914 YVFFQKYIYAGGQW

-933 IESAVWQFKSAKLT
+933 IESAVYQFKSAKLT

-962 GSDPDATITGEA
+962 GSDPDATITGAA

>member
-38 ASTADENT
+38 APTADENT
-46 ETPGDGAAVDDQSQ
+46 ETPDDGAAVDDQSQ

-72 AEAEAQAAAQA
+72 AEAE
-83 QAEAAAQAQAEA
+83 AQAQAEA

-168 QITTPVTIPKDRGIL
+168 QITTPVTIPKDKGIL
-183 IVGKDDTSMIQ
+183 IVGKDNTSMIQ

-227 NGVQAAGS
+227 NGVPAAGS

-307 ENTAETEPVITNN
+307 ENTAETEPIISKN

-404 VSNKPTVNIDI
+404 VSNRPVVTV
-415 PTSEE
+415 TAKSEK
-420 ANTVSVTF
+420 ANTVTASIK
-428 TSDKA
+428 SDKA
-433 GTYFY
+433 GTYYY
-438 KYVAKGAEAPTIEKA
+438 KCVAKNTKAPTIGEATKGEKVEAEKA
-453 TEGGT
+453 VSLNLTD
-458 VKAGETTSLKLT
+458 VKDTS
-470 KVTDKTID
+470 
-478 LYIWVKESESGNDIV
+478 
-493 GEGVKKDI
+493 
-501 AVTQAQKPVDP
+501 
-512 KPAAPKVKKIS
+512 
-523 AESKTATTAEVV
+523 
-535 LQSDKSGTCYYKW
+535 
-548 VAKGAK
+548 
-554 KPSISTT
+554 
-561 KDSKDS
+561 
-567 KVAIT
+567 
-572 AKKDCKIN
+572 
-580 LKNLKGD
+580 
-587 AIDLYVQVVAKDGSK
+587 IDLYVWVIADDGSVGEAEK
-602 TAVTKIAT
+602 QTIDVTQQKPDDPKPVATAPTITKASFKKWNSISEAVVTITSDKEGQYYYKLVKHGTKVSKSDIDTSKAGKKIAAKT
-610 VTLKKETVKTPA
+610 ETQIKLSKLNAKTSYDVYVVVKNSAGVSNMKQIALDQSKRPTPTPTP
-622 EISNISYKWRNYTS
+622 SNQTKASLSWTGYSWRDHSS
-636 ATVTMRSDKAGV
+636 ATVTCVIGADGICNYTWKVKGSSENGGSGKVNIKADKAFNIELNNLPDKEIEV
-648 YYYKWVNRGSK
+648 YITAKDSNGK
-659 APTVD
+659 
-664 KMSKGTDV
+664 
-672 SANEDFTI
+672 TI
-680 NLQDLDTD
+680 LLQAT
-688 NAVDVYV
+688 
-695 SIKGTDGTVSTPKK
+695 IKGQVKT
-709 IALDVNKRP
+709 R
-718 ADVNWIGFSWIN
+718 
-730 HTTANVT
+730 TAF
-737 LRSNMSGTCYYKWVT
+737 
-752 RDKKGNSKTPDDL
+752 
-765 VSNGTQTAITADKKF
+765 KF
-780 DIRFEDLNSDSPID
+780 PLPE
-794 LYIAIKN
+794 KN
-801 KKGVLTIKRL
+801 
-811 KFDENSR
+811 R

-831 AIIPEPKESEV
+831 AYIPDVKESIV
-842 FGLEEP
+842 QGLDEA

-853 NVFHEFQVI
+853 NQFYEFTVI
-862 GAGTKNEDP
+862 GAGTTNQDP
-871 HEGDVKWVPLYWST
+871 NEGDVKWVPVYWST
-885 SSNPSKSQ
+885 VANPNTDPNKGTVQ
-893 QHSTWKIGSSKGI
+893 IHTAWKIGSTKGI
-906 NKDDIFNI
+906 NKDATYNL
-914 YIFFQKYIYTGGQW
+914 YVFFQKYIYTGGQW

-933 IESAVWQFKSAKLT
+933 IESAVYQFKSAKLT

-974 SATSSNGGNGTRSKN
+974 SAASSNGGNGTRSKN
-989 AVSTADNSPI
+989 AVSTADNSPV